1 VEFLKPNDTA
11 QCRYIFNKILT
22 QRWSNQAI
30 KIRYL
35 SRTKNAIIM
44 KTKII
49 LASVSVSLLI
59 MTYYDATQN
68 FMPMTVITLF
78 INAVYWGIKR
88 RA

>member
-1 VEFLKPNDTA
+1 
-11 QCRYIFNKILT
+11 
-22 QRWSNQAI
+22 
-30 KIRYL
+30 
-35 SRTKNAIIM
+35 M

-49 LASVSVSLLI
+49 LAAISVSLLI